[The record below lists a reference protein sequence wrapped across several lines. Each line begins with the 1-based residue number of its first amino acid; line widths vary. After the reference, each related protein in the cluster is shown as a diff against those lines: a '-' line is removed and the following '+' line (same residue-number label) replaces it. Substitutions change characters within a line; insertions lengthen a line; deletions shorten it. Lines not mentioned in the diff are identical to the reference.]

1 MPNLKTKRALPR
13 MPPLRPSQLLLPASQ
28 FLPSL
33 IAFDCPERMETRHP
47 VMGLLA
53 LILIKCAN

>member
-1 MPNLKTKRALPR
+1 MA
-13 MPPLRPSQLLLPASQ
+13 PLQPSQLLLPASQ

-33 IAFDCPERMETRHP
+33 IAFDCPERMESRHP